1 MSILENA
8 RKLRTIIEQA
18 VESLDDNTALEAI
31 QLHPDWATGIAY
43 AQGYKVQSG
52 GKLWRVVQ
60 AHTSQTGWEPENAAS
75 LWEQVNETNA
85 GTLDD
90 PIPYDGNMELTAGLY
105 YEQDGVVYLCTR
117 NTGNPVYNP
126 LAELVGLYVEVA

>member
-8 RKLRTIIEQA
+8 RKLRPIIEQA
-18 VESLDDNTALEAI
+18 VESLDDNTALKAI

-43 AQGYKVQSG
+43 AQGYKVRSG
-52 GKLWRVVQ
+52 GKLWRAVQ

-75 LWEQVNETNA
+75 LWERVNETHA
-85 GTLDD
+85 GTTED
-90 PIPYDGNMELTAGLY
+90 PIPYEGNMELTAGLY
-105 YEQDGVVYLCTR
+105 YLQDGVVYLCTR
-117 NTGNPVYNP
+117 DSGIAVHNT